1 MSAVTPIAQNRGIK
15 KNIFEQALDKAKAAI
30 SGERGEAEKAKV
42 EPATTQIKN
51 NVKDADAYVK
61 LKEASKAPTE
71 KPADFNTV
79 KELWNK
85 AVQVIQED
93 VVKPVEAITKK
104 ITSCATNGM
113 PLTTEDIK
121 LKLGNTSTVTNTDG
135 GDANINE
142 VASAE
147 QIKAVQEEVSRN
159 ANIILNNATNDNEPL
174 YPKERAYGDLE
185 SALQAS
191 ANKSKDLKKPSYES
205 NIDLSSDDP
214 RIKQRNEEIKQ
225 AWANLEAT
233 RKMMAEYRE
242 SLTKDKDELADI
254 TAQETKV
261 DEQLAEI
268 EKLQENLRQS
278 VGSTITLT
286 NGARLTNDEVEKDG
300 KGIKQL
306 SKEELKDKGI
316 KDPETLL
323 GKDNA
328 FIEYESKDKEGKPIT
343 KQHLVN
349 SKLEEGVGRVTNIT
363 TDAQDL
369 NGNEV
374 IDQEELPSN
383 NNKPLEKIITSLANN
398 PNQSLYLSSVE
409 FKGNEQI
416 IPPSAEKGVGQKYSD
431 FYGTVGN
438 GHFRTLKLSKEATGM
453 TVESMKSEE
462 FWHRYTVNDNLN
474 SIINTVQ
481 QHEFLVGTV
490 KAENN
495 QFTYQMTKDQAS
507 RILHLLSHTG
517 NKDEGG
523 RAHHL
528 YANNISLELTRQ
540 TDSEN
545 VSFTLDANSHNVLS
559 TMILQNPDPFLSPG
573 LNTKYLDETV
583 IPIRVNGS
591 LEYQFILESPEQA
604 IFTSSLFTMAGH
616 PGYGIDIKHAYTKK
630 EPVILNDDSYKE
642 YQKVRQQNQNL
653 INTYSSLSADELT
666 GLMNLKLNQSLEELN
681 GLGQVEKNKIAIA
694 YMLQEKNNNLSLSEP
709 QQIIQFLQEGKDL
722 PSFMYETLK
731 ADINLY

>member
-1 MSAVTPIAQNRGIK
+1 
-15 KNIFEQALDKAKAAI
+15 
-30 SGERGEAEKAKV
+30 
-42 EPATTQIKN
+42 
-51 NVKDADAYVK
+51 
-61 LKEASKAPTE
+61 
-71 KPADFNTV
+71 
-79 KELWNK
+79 
-85 AVQVIQED
+85 
-93 VVKPVEAITKK
+93 
-104 ITSCATNGM
+104 
-113 PLTTEDIK
+113 
-121 LKLGNTSTVTNTDG
+121 
-135 GDANINE
+135 
-142 VASAE
+142 
-147 QIKAVQEEVSRN
+147 
-159 ANIILNNATNDNEPL
+159 
-174 YPKERAYGDLE
+174 
-185 SALQAS
+185 
-191 ANKSKDLKKPSYES
+191 
-205 NIDLSSDDP
+205 
-214 RIKQRNEEIKQ
+214 
-225 AWANLEAT
+225 
-233 RKMMAEYRE
+233 MMAEYRE

-286 NGARLTNDEVEKDG
+286 NGAKLTNDGVEENG
-300 KGIKQL
+300 EGIRQL
-306 SKEELKDKGI
+306 NTEELIKKGI
-316 KDPETLL
+316 KDPEKLL
-323 GKDNA
+323 GTDNA
-328 FIEYESKDKEGKPIT
+328 FIEYESKDKDGNAIT

-349 SKLEEGVGRVTNIT
+349 SKLESNERVTNIT

-369 NGNEV
+369 NGDQV
-374 IDQEELPSN
+374 IDKEELPSN
-383 NNKPLEKIITSLANN
+383 DNQPLEKIIGNFGNTQSLTN
-398 PNQSLYLSSVE
+398 LYLSSVQ
-409 FKGNEQI
+409 FNGNKAV
-416 IPPSAEKGVGQKYSD
+416 IPPSAQNRIGETYSGVYGSIPDGQFK
-431 FYGTVGN
+431 
-438 GHFRTLKLSKEATGM
+438 TLKLSKEATGM
-453 TVESMKSEE
+453 TVESMRSEE

-528 YANNISLELTRQ
+528 YANNISLELARQ
-540 TDSEN
+540 TASEN

-666 GLMNLKLNQSLEELN
+666 GLMNLELNQSLEELN